1 MKRHALYIPV
11 ILIVVADIGFG
22 QGADSL
28 FSPLFSD
35 TSKSPNILQQ
45 RGSQPQAAEPVRVGY
60 ESTKSPLLAVLL
72 SAVLPGA
79 GQIYNE
85 SYWKAP
91 VIWVVGGY
99 WVSEWIYLDKKYREF
114 RDQYSQS
121 LQTNSTFGNAQ
132 LKRVRDF
139 YRDERDK
146 FAWYI
151 GALYFAN
158 LLDAYVGANLY
169 DFNVSSDLGKN
180 GVPLPRFTASLRIPF

>member
-1 MKRHALYIPV
+1 VL
-11 ILIVVADIGFG
+11 G
-22 QGADSL
+22 Q
-28 FSPLFSD
+28 SPDTVRSPQTFFSD
-35 TSKSPNILQQ
+35 TTGSPIVRQTTVRQ
-45 RGSQPQAAEPVRVGY
+45 QAATQPVRTGY
-60 ESTKSPLLAVLL
+60 ESTKSPVLAVLL

-91 VIWVVGGY
+91 LIWGVGGY

-114 RDQYSQS
+114 RVRYSQS
-121 LQTNSTFGNAQ
+121 LETNPPFGNAQ
-132 LKRVRDF
+132 FKRVRDF

-169 DFNVSSDLGKN
+169 DFNVSSDLGEN
-180 GVPLPRFTASLRIPF
+180 GVLVPRFSASIRIPF